1 MDEDGKP
8 TQPTYHVSWECMATA
23 YARRG
28 SHLLLFSSGFIEVRN
43 VDTGGLIQVI
53 ERRDVRPLRCG
64 WAEHRMLVAA
74 TAGDAA
80 NDDGS
85 RKENLVELIQHSI

>member
-23 YARRG
+23 YALRG

-43 VDTGGLIQVI
+43 VDTGELIQVI
-53 ERRDVRPLRCG
+53 ERHDVRPLRCG
-64 WAEHRMLVAA
+64 WTEHRMLAAA
-74 TAGDAA
+74 TSGDASS
-80 NDDGS
+80 DDGS
-85 RKENLVELIQHSI
+85 RKEILVELM